1 MKAMLAALILA
12 AGPALAVLPGAGDD
26 AQVMEGARLL
36 EGGRYELS
44 LPILRAALERL
55 PDDPDILVYIAFA
68 ERRVGNPQGAMA
80 AYDQALRHAPN
91 HPGAL
96 AYQGSLFL
104 AIGDRARAEANLA
117 RLAAHCGTCH
127 ERETLAREVARGR

>member
-1 MKAMLAALILA
+1 MRTWIAALVLA

-26 AQVMEGARLL
+26 AQVMQGAGLI
-36 EGGRYELS
+36 EGGRYDLS

-68 ERRVGNPQGAMA
+68 ERRLGNRDAAMA
-80 AYDQALRHAPN
+80 AYRQALAHAPD

-104 AIGDRARAEANLA
+104 EMGERIRAEGNLGRLTA
-117 RLAAHCGTCH
+117 RCGNCA
-127 ERETLAREVARGR
+127 ERETLARELARSP